1 MPLLHLVVLA
11 IVQGITE
18 FLPISSSGH
27 LVLVPAL
34 FGWQDQGQTMD
45 VAVHLGT
52 LAAVLLYFWRDV
64 WSLVMGLFMLARG
77 RPDQR
82 TRLVGMLLIATL
94 PAALFGLW
102 LHANAPDWDRS
113 VLIIGWTTLGFG
125 LLIWIADG
133 AFMHVRE
140 IRHLD
145 MRDALIIGLMQAIAL
160 IPGTSRSGITMT
172 GARFLGF
179 TRVDAARFSFLLS
192 IPTIAGAGLLAVHDL
207 MKSGDSVLV
216 GSAITA
222 GLMTFFVAVLTISLL
237 MHYVSRI
244 GLAPFAL
251 YRILLGGGLLVAV
264 YTGALG

>member
-1 MPLLHLVVLA
+1 MPFLHLVVLA

-18 FLPISSSGH
+18 FLPISSGGH
-27 LVLVPAL
+27 LVLVPNL
-34 FGWQDQGQTMD
+34 LGWPDEGQTMD

-64 WSLVMGLFMLARG
+64 WSLIMGLFMLVRG

-82 TRLVGMLLIATL
+82 TRLVGMLLVATL

-102 LHANAPDWDRS
+102 LHANAPDWERS
-113 VLIIGWTTLGFG
+113 VQVIGWTTLGFG
-125 LLIWIADG
+125 LLMWVADG

-140 IRHLD
+140 IKH
-145 MRDALIIGLMQAIAL
+145 MGVRDALFIGVMQAIAL
-160 IPGTSRSGITMT
+160 IPGTSRSGMTMT

-179 TRVDAARFSFLLS
+179 TRVEAARFSFLLS
-192 IPTIAGAGLLAVHDL
+192 IPTIAGAGILAVHDL
-207 MKSGDSVLV
+207 MKSGDSLLV

-222 GLMTFFVAVLTISLL
+222 GVMTFIVALITISLL

-244 GLAPFAL
+244 GLAPFAI
-251 YRILLGGGLLVAV
+251 YRVLLGGGLLIAV
-264 YTGALG
+264 YTGAL